1 MPILFPF
8 PVAATADTTSHEEP
22 CPHSKALPH
31 LGAVTISNTPGQA
44 LNQIAS
50 LAGDIPSWWHNASGI
65 LEMTHQNGVETHS

>member
-22 CPHSKALPH
+22 CPRLKALPY
-31 LGAVTISNTPGQA
+31 LGAVTISTGPVQA

-50 LAGDIPSWWHNASGI
+50 LAGDMPSWWQNASGA
-65 LEMTHQNGVETHS
+65 LEMTHQKGVETHS